1 MYVVHHWPK
10 HHYVAHNCITDVHA
24 QPYMWNYSCKRTLS
38 RPYLTLH
45 SFIHHSFIH
54 SHVFWLTTIC
64 TWRSIISLLPKNL
77 HKATCKT
84 IHHAL
89 TYSTPLNSTGFPRL
103 SGGSSSG
110 SCVRFWAISGN
121 TRLTVSRNFQF
132 NDKNTNYYDMMVSV
146 INRDAVHWG
155 HWNLPG
161 QVQRRQGHGSVS
173 VRLEGTQ
180 ETGVEKSGEKIFQ
193 AKGLHMQSH
202 AVPRRNSF
210 LILFLSICIWAA
222 PCNPKLELSHF
233 FSLYRKKD

>member
-1 MYVVHHWPK
+1 MSVPNHI
-10 HHYVAHNCITDVHA
+10 CET
-24 QPYMWNYSCKRTLS
+24 TLAKELF
-38 RPYLTLH
+38 PGLTLL
-45 SFIHHSFIH
+45 SAFIHSSFIH
-54 SHVFWLTTIC
+54 SFTCFLTHYNMHLKKY
-64 TWRSIISLLPKNL
+64 ISLLPKNL

-132 NDKNTNYYDMMVSV
+132 KDKNTNYYDMMVSV

-193 AKGLHMQSH
+193 AKGMHMQSH

-210 LILFLSICIWAA
+210 LILFLSIRIWAA